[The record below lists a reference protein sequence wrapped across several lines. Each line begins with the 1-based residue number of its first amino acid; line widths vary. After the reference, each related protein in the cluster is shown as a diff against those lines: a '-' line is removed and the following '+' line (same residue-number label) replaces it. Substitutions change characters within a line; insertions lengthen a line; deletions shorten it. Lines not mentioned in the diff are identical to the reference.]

1 MKCSVITRLISNVFN
16 ELQAVTLIEGGMC
29 WPKRLRGRTLS
40 CGPLMYSVC
49 QQTEGAGHRR
59 QQQEISS
66 TWAFLCPMQPHCTM
80 GSSSTPSFVPLK

>member
-49 QQTEGAGHRR
+49 
-59 QQQEISS
+59 
-66 TWAFLCPMQPHCTM
+66 
-80 GSSSTPSFVPLK
+80 